1 MANACDHL
9 YIYSLK
15 NTLITN
21 ILVLMKSGQD
31 GLPRQKANKNGI
43 FECFYAFKHN
53 KKFIISLKS
62 NSFTIQV
69 LRNKISKKIRY

>member
-1 MANACDHL
+1 
-9 YIYSLK
+9 
-15 NTLITN
+15 
-21 ILVLMKSGQD
+21 MKSGQH

-62 NSFTIQV
+62 NSVTIQV
-69 LRNKISKKIRY
+69 LRNKISKKLRY